1 MWSNKFILLAM
12 LQLDLEYFHNA
23 ISGFLKYNVFN
34 VVLSQPCARAGAAGA
49 AAAQLGQS
57 VVTAAMSP

>member
-1 MWSNKFILLAM
+1 MWSNKFIVLAM
-12 LQLDLEYFHNA
+12 LQLDLEYFHNV
-23 ISGFLKYNVFN
+23 IFLKYNVFN
-34 VVLSQPCARAGAAGA
+34 VVLSQPCARAGTTGA

>member
-1 MWSNKFILLAM
+1 M

-34 VVLSQPCARAGAAGA
+34 VVLSQPCARAGTTGA